1 MSTGVMI
8 AYIPTETEWC
18 RQDLPHM
25 TLVYCG
31 SIQDLPLQAFNAI
44 AKDAI
49 TAARISGPLMLD
61 VTGVEVFGEAPE
73 TVDVLTLQSVP
84 KLDAARKAV
93 EKWNASEYTTYSP
106 HCTVGP
112 EGSAQGVL
120 PTRLYFDRLM
130 VTWGNRQ
137 MSFRLSN

>member
-8 AYIPTETEWC
+8 AYIPTETDWC
-18 RQDLPHM
+18 QQDLPHM

-31 SIQDLPLQAFNAI
+31 SIEDLPLQAFNAI

-49 TAARISGPLMLD
+49 TAARISGPLALD
-61 VTGVEVFGEAPE
+61 VTGVEVFGEAPD
-73 TVDVLTLQSVP
+73 TVDVLTLQPIS
-84 KLDAARKAV
+84 KLIAARKIV
-93 EKWNASEYTTYSP
+93 EKWNGSEYTEFAP
-106 HCTVGP
+106 HATIGP

-130 VTWGNRQ
+130 VAWGNRQ